1 MSINLKITSICLL
14 ALSLQLLLKT
24 VSAANAYTPTN
35 TYIQVATNK
44 YEPPDNGGTGDGGSA
59 GR

>member
-14 ALSLQLLLKT
+14 MIVLQLLLKAVT
-24 VSAANAYTPTN
+24 AANASVPATIN
-35 TYIQVATNK
+35 IQVATNK
-44 YEPPDNGGTGDGGSA
+44 YEPPDNGGTGDGGTA

>member
-1 MSINLKITSICLL
+1 MSINLKITSICVFMIG
-14 ALSLQLLLKT
+14 LQLLLKAVT
-24 VSAANAYTPTN
+24 VANAYTLATIN
-35 TYIQVATNK
+35 IQVATAK